1 MEIRLTESE
10 LTRLISRIIKET
22 EEENTDFD
30 IEGGSYEEDY
40 GNEEDPVE
48 VIAQFFEDEDINEL
62 SPRQINRIESKV
74 DSILDSESMGGD
86 IYEEDEMMGRR
97 RPSFASRLMK
107 RGGEGMAVTGFMG
120 FIGNV
125 MGWSEFEVTQKL
137 HELTEQLQLSNYT
150 GPITVAMIASGIALA
165 LAGRARQ
172 YRDMGEY

>member
-10 LTRLISRIIKET
+10 LTRLISRIIRET
-22 EEENTDFD
+22 EEEGLDSNLDIRSDMGHDDFD
-30 IEGGSYEEDY
+30 MEEDS
-40 GNEEDPVE
+40 VE
-48 VIAQFFEDEDINEL
+48 VIAQFFEDEGINDL

-74 DSILDSESMGGD
+74 ERILDSESMGGD
-86 IYEEDEMMGRR
+86 LYEEEEMNK
-97 RPSFASRLMK
+97 RPSFTSRLMK

-125 MGWSEFEVTQKL
+125 MGWSEFETTKKL
-137 HELTEQLQLSNYT
+137 HDLTSQLQLDNYT

-172 YRDMGEY
+172 HRDMGR